1 MKIGRTHL
9 LIPDVQVKPKQSFK
23 HLEWAGKYAADK
35 QPDVIVQIG
44 DFADMESLSSYDRG
58 RRSFENRR
66 YRKDVDASKAAMEV
80 LMNPIA
86 KVPGY
91 NPDLHLTL
99 GNHEARTDRAT
110 EESPELE
117 GAISTDDLGFKDFGW
132 TVHQFLE
139 VLVLDGVAYSHFF
152 PRAGTGKVVQ
162 TRNGAP
168 SARAQLTR
176 EGRSATAGHA
186 QGFDIACAPMAGRLQ
201 WGLIAGSYYL
211 HDERYLGPQ
220 GNNHWRGL
228 VLKNGV
234 DRGMYSPIPIDI
246 GYLKKRYTPRI
257 DK

>member
-1 MKIGRTHL
+1 MKIGRSHL
-9 LIPDVQVKPKQSFK
+9 MIPDVQAKRGQSFK
-23 HLEWAGKYAADK
+23 HLEWAGKYAAEK

-44 DFADMESLSSYDRG
+44 DFTDMESLSSYDRG
-58 RRSFENRR
+58 RKSFEGRR
-66 YRKDVDASKAAMEV
+66 YRADCDAGKRAMEA

-86 KVPGY
+86 KVRGY
-91 NPDLHLTL
+91 KPELHLTL
-99 GNHEARTDRAT
+99 GNHEARIDRAV

-117 GAISTDDLGFKDFGW
+117 GALKMADLGFEDFGW
-132 TVHQFLE
+132 TVHPFLK
-139 VLVLDGVAYSHFF
+139 VLVIDGIAYSHFF
-152 PRAGTGKVVQ
+152 PRSGTGKVVQ

-168 SARAQLTR
+168 SARAQLIR
-176 EGRSATAGHA
+176 EGRSATSGHA

-211 HDERYLGPQ
+211 HDEKYLGPQ

-246 GYLKKRYTPRI
+246 GYLRKRYTPGI
-257 DK
+257 KK